1 MANPWQTVKDH
12 LGALSVNWASYTA
25 LGSFSLYALGYL
37 SLRFHLTALGIGTDL
52 AVLDER
58 YLFTGARFFV
68 YLVSTVPTV
77 ILLLII
83 LAAIGYLPYRIL
95 LPRSVRTRIAS
106 AAAERWARLACAESR
121 ARWLACLGIV
131 LSVLLIQLVMRQC
144 FFLGNLLVAE
154 RLSGPLWL
162 QSLILD
168 KTGTLRALYFAGLV
182 GGVAITGALLWG
194 ARVAQSDP
202 SRGSHFLGILAFLFC
217 VQVLFL
223 PVNYGVLIVDKTLP
237 KVRDLGGEA
246 LQPGQEV
253 WLAWEGEQG
262 FTYFVRDPLARGG
275 QRSLVTLLRKDI
287 ARIEIIG
294 YDPILREVFLT
305 SVRKPGA
312 G

>member
-1 MANPWQTVKDH
+1 MADPWQTVKEQ
-12 LGALSVNWASYTA
+12 LSALVGNWASYTA
-25 LGSFSLYALGYL
+25 LGSFTLYVLGYL

-77 ILLLII
+77 ILFLIV
-83 LAAIGYLPYRIL
+83 LAAIFYLPYRIL
-95 LPRSVRTRIAS
+95 LPRSLRTRIAS
-106 AAAERWARLACAESR
+106 VAAERWARLAR
-121 ARWLACLGIV
+121 ARARLLACVGIV

-144 FFLGNLLVAE
+144 FFLSNLLIAE

-168 KTGTLRALYFAGLV
+168 KTGTFRALYFAGLV
-182 GGVAITGALLWG
+182 GGVALTGALLWG
-194 ARVAQSDP
+194 PRTAQGDP
-202 SRGSHFLGILAFLFC
+202 SPGSFLLRILAFLFC
-217 VQVLFL
+217 VQILFL

-246 LQPGQEV
+246 LQPGREV

-262 FTYFVRDPLARGG
+262 FTYFVRDPPERGG

-287 ARIEIIG
+287 TRIEIIG
-294 YDPILREVFLT
+294 YDAILREVFLT
-305 SVRKPGA
+305 PVRKPGA
-312 G
+312 Y